1 MKTGIGFFSQNNIY
15 DKVRPDYDSTS
26 ISKILVNEFGT
37 HNNLNAA
44 EVAAGSGKFTSIL
57 LNALSFDNLSIVE
70 PDENAIKLHKKKFC
84 NSNISINYINDYSD
98 STQLEPKSLD
108 CIFISQAFHFFPI
121 ERTHTEFTR
130 ILKPEGKV
138 FIFGRFLLD
147 TDAASNEFISLTRF
161 GKRLNGYA
169 NNIQAYDKRN
179 ISTFF
184 GKNVEKKIINNESI
198 YYTKDELINNVIIRI
213 NASGDE
219 MLLKNTDEQKRII
232 DSITDFYTKY
242 KDESDRVKLKYQS
255 FYFCSDIVN
264 YENSI

>member
-15 DKVRPDYDSTS
+15 DKVRPDYDSLS
-26 ISKILVNEFGT
+26 ISNVLVNEFGA
-37 HNNLNAA
+37 HKNLNAT

-57 LNALSFDNLSIVE
+57 LNALSFDILSIVE

-84 NSNISINYINDYSD
+84 NSEISINYINNYSD
-98 STQLEPKSLD
+98 STHIEPKSLD

-121 ERTHTEFTR
+121 EQTRKEFIR
-130 ILKPEGKV
+130 ILKPQGKV

-147 TDAASNEFISLTRF
+147 TDEVSNKFILLTRF
-161 GKRLNGYA
+161 GKRLNGYE
-169 NNIQAYDKRN
+169 NNIQAYDKEN
-179 ISTFF
+179 ITSFY
-184 GKNVEKKIINNESI
+184 GKNVEKKIINSEGI

-219 MLLKNTDEQKRII
+219 VLLKNTDEQKRII

-242 KDESDRVKLKYQS
+242 KDESDRVKLEYQS

-264 YENSI
+264 YKNSI